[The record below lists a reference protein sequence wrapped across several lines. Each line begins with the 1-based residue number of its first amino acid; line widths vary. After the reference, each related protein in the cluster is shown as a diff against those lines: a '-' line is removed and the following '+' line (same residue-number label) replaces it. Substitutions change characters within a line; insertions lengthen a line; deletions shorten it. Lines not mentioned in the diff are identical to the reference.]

1 MHTMKNISKY
11 LGVALLLF
19 GAACSKTQEGTYYN
33 PNKDDSKEIHFI
45 QSSIERSLHRLPR
58 AAPSTCR

>member
-33 PNKDDSKEIHFI
+33 PN
-45 QSSIERSLHRLPR
+45 
-58 AAPSTCR
+58 

>member
-33 PNKDDSKEIHFI
+33 PNKDDSKEIHF
-45 QSSIERSLHRLPR
+45 SRPSKRSLHRMPR